1 MPGPRPPLD
10 ITPEQREIQRVCR
23 DFAAREIRPISLA
36 VDEADTELPR
46 AVWDKAAAIGL
57 TSFMLPEE
65 LGGAGMTDCLTGC
78 IVQEELS
85 HGCAGIGNLITS
97 NGFFAEP
104 VLALGTEA
112 QQRRWLEPLGGERP
126 PLTALATTEP
136 GAGSDAASIQTTA
149 RRANGGYVL
158 SGQKSWISNGG
169 VADFYVVFAT
179 VEPGSGHR
187 GVTAFVLE
195 RGDEGLVC
203 GEPMRKMGQRAIVN
217 TELFLE
223 DVSVAEDRRL
233 GDEGQGFRGLMAT
246 FDRSRVTLGASATGL
261 ARAALE
267 YATAYA
273 REREQFGKPIAEHQ
287 AVAFRLA
294 DMALRVDASRLL
306 VWRAARALDAGERAT
321 AEAAMAK
328 LHASETAM
336 WCTWAAVQTLGGWG
350 YSREYPVEKW
360 MRDAKLE
367 EIEEG
372 TSDIQRLI
380 IARELLRGTAYGT
393 STGRPPA
400 ARGGLTP
407 PRRGSPSAGRP
418 RTLARARPASD
429 VAVVRRT
436 PPRSPAPARA
446 RRSRSDPGRP
456 RAPGRRARPSGCGSR
471 RSRLLSTTTTGS
483 GRRSCAAA
491 ASSPT
496 VNMMPPSP
504 MSASTR
510 ASGRPTFAP
519 MAAGRP

>member
-1 MPGPRPPLD
+1 LTPKPPFE
-10 ITPEQREIQRVCR
+10 ITPEQQEIQRVCR
-23 DFAAREIRPISLA
+23 DFAAREIRPVSQA
-36 VDEADTELPR
+36 VDEADTELPGE
-46 AVWDKAAAIGL
+46 VWSKAAEIGL

-65 LGGAGMTDCLTGC
+65 LGGGGMTDCLTGC

-104 VLALGTEA
+104 VLALGSDT
-112 QQRRWLEPLGGERP
+112 QRRRWIEPLTGERP

-136 GAGSDAASIQTTA
+136 AVGSDAASIQTTA
-149 RRANGGYVL
+149 RRVDGGYVL

-169 VADFYVVFAT
+169 IAKFYVVFAT
-179 VEPGSGHR
+179 LEPGSGHR

-195 RGDEGLVC
+195 RDDPGLSC
-203 GEPMRKMGQRAIVN
+203 GRPMRKMGQRAIVN

-223 DVSVAEDRRL
+223 DVFMAEDRRL
-233 GDEGQGFRGLMAT
+233 GEEGQGFRGLMET

-267 YATAYA
+267 YASDYA
-273 REREQFGKPIAEHQ
+273 QERVQFGKPIGEHQ
-287 AVAFRLA
+287 AVSFRLA

-306 VWRAARALDAGERAT
+306 VWRAARMLDAGERAT

-380 IARELLRGTAYGT
+380 IARELLRK
-393 STGRPPA
+393 
-400 ARGGLTP
+400 
-407 PRRGSPSAGRP
+407 
-418 RTLARARPASD
+418 
-429 VAVVRRT
+429 
-436 PPRSPAPARA
+436 
-446 RRSRSDPGRP
+446 
-456 RAPGRRARPSGCGSR
+456 
-471 RSRLLSTTTTGS
+471 
-483 GRRSCAAA
+483 
-491 ASSPT
+491 
-496 VNMMPPSP
+496 
-504 MSASTR
+504 
-510 ASGRPTFAP
+510 
-519 MAAGRP
+519 